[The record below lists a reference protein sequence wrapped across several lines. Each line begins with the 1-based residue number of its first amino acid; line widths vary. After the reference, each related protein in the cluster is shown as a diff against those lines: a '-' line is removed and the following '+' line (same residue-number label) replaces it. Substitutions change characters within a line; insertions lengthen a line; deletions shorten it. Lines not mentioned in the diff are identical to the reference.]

1 MKKLLLIMFVSGIA
15 LFSCTT
21 QKKET
26 AVNMENPFFT
36 EWTTP
41 FGVPPFDEIKEEHFI
56 PAIEEGIKQH
66 QAEIDAI
73 VAGTEEPTF
82 ANTILALDKS
92 GQLLDKVQGV
102 FGPMNSANTND
113 SIQAIARRISPMMTK
128 HRDGISM
135 NADLFKKVKAVY
147 DKRAESGLD
156 DQQLRV
162 VEKIYQDFERNG
174 ANLSVEDQE
183 KLKKINEQLAALS
196 LKYGENL
203 LAETNKNFKM
213 VVETEAELAG
223 LSADVVARA
232 AMDAQKSGDSGK
244 WVFTLAKPS
253 MLPFLTYAENRP
265 LREKLYRGYFMRG
278 DNDNNFDNIRTQWK

>member
-1 MKKLLLIMFVSGIA
+1 MKKLLINLFVAGFVIT
-15 LFSCTT
+15 SCTT
-21 QKKET
+21 QKKEIN
-26 AVNMENPFFT
+26 ANMDNPFFT

-82 ANTILALDKS
+82 ANTILALDKA
-92 GQLLDKVQGV
+92 GQLLDKVSGV

-135 NADLFKKVKAVY
+135 NPDLFKKVKAVY
-147 DKRAESGLD
+147 DKRNEMGLD

-183 KLKKINEQLAALS
+183 KLKK
-196 LKYGENL
+196 
-203 LAETNKNFKM
+203 
-213 VVETEAELAG
+213 
-223 LSADVVARA
+223 
-232 AMDAQKSGDSGK
+232 
-244 WVFTLAKPS
+244 
-253 MLPFLTYAENRP
+253 
-265 LREKLYRGYFMRG
+265 
-278 DNDNNFDNIRTQWK
+278 